1 MFNPSTEF
9 LTSLTICFIFGSSIF
24 SKSIFCYVVLYLL
37 FLYYFYTLK
46 KKHFKHISFMVY
58 LRILL
63 VCFLFQSMLLA
74 LHLLIPRHDFCF
86 LLYFI
91 SFCIIL
97 LSVHLAQ
104 HFLPYETPI
113 ILTVKT
119 SFHSSKFLG
128 SRLLYHKSINFY
140 HIPAWHVLL
149 FVSFVGGCAFFLPTK
164 ALERR

>member
-1 MFNPSTEF
+1 M
-9 LTSLTICFIFGSSIF
+9 L
-24 SKSIFCYVVLYLL
+24 FCI
-37 FLYYFYTLK
+37 YYFFIISILF

-63 VCFLFQSMLLA
+63 VCFLFQSVLLA
-74 LHLLIPRHDFCF
+74 LHLLIPLHGFCF

-91 SFCIIL
+91 LFCIIL

-149 FVSFVGGCAFFLPTK
+149 FVSFVGECAFFLPTK
-164 ALERR
+164 ALKRR